1 MWMVD
6 ASTQLTP
13 LAGGCRPHSPARSY
27 PDEVEL
33 VRVPGFL
40 GQRVS
45 VVQDPC
51 SERMEATWSG
61 PAAAIPKQ
69 WLHTEVELKHGL
81 GTPAAILQVH

>member
-1 MWMVD
+1 MWVVD
-6 ASTQLTP
+6 ASPQLTP
-13 LAGGCRPHSPARSY
+13 LAGACRPHSSVRSY

-51 SERMEATWSG
+51 NEGRSHMVRASG
-61 PAAAIPKQ
+61 SHTNTV
-69 WLHTEVELKHGL
+69 LHTEVEFKHDL
-81 GTPAAILQVH
+81 GTPAAEPQVH